1 MATRRGDIL
10 REVEAKSIKERNE
23 GIKHLRQWLEIPGEL
38 TRITK
43 SKSTTWEDI
52 LDALYTNLTIERDA
66 YDKARGKVNAS
77 TASVEKRLTD
87 TAMLIR
93 HICENVGHNLSD
105 RVVRKLIR
113 NLKDRMRRNTMTLLE
128 PVVLDFVKASKIL
141 LSYPPH
147 MYSFTSKKRRK
158 ASRSD
163 DEDEDSDEDVDA
175 LDEIQPRE
183 RDWVELTSMAFNV
196 VLDQPLNRRIT
207 AEDEDDAMDVDASS
221 DAQDEE
227 DDEEDEDDDGRA
239 SPRKRSRPTSS
250 HYPASRASPAVRGM
264 ARLSND
270 TREKRE
276 WIGLLS
282 VLVSTHRNPM
292 FHSLPLTPRVLGRI
306 SRILQSYTADSSIH
320 HELLPALSCV
330 LGRLCLSQSA
340 AVKKFSMDSWDSLV
354 SLWGPKAKP
363 FREHLIAALTILL
376 PYHVHA
382 GKKHDWG
389 EGLERL
395 YKVMEK
401 EVGASKG
408 LSLDALRLEVD
419 MRYPRDE
426 VFPAFSTPTLRVTAS
441 FDQAQALIWATLE
454 LEADCIVKLY
464 ERSESIHSYVT
475 ATPTQRDNKRT
486 RLENPLKSIL
496 ASLLMHS
503 SADTHTYRLQTLV
516 FVIERHWPTL
526 HYDLQQDV
534 KRTLSDVMAAQ
545 NQNSTIQSWVFI
557 AFAAIAYAESRS
569 PAKEAD
575 STAITPDNL
584 VSWEALWSSC
594 MRRSNVPSVC
604 RAACHAAV
612 AILAHAYQA
621 QHLPSPLPV
630 SSTAILAEIETLMK
644 GLESQ
649 GPAFPCDSVCLLLSR
664 CLHIASQDARLYRM
678 RMEDIALAWLVEC
691 WRVDPTSKGTLPLY
705 SVPDMLRLLGSICSY
720 QKVPDLL
727 DRVQLPACPITETLE
742 QQAHT
747 RVMRDFL
754 LEAKVPSYHPP
765 AQLDHSLSQSARDG
779 QDPDETEE
787 AEPSARETKISKFLG
802 RCLERLV
809 DARPDDSKVP
819 TAEAMRSEMCVAV
832 IALAF
837 EAMRKD
843 NGIKRDKIVVKRAMK
858 LMCLL
863 TKKLLGRTFMDKEL
877 AVILHAFDPLLRS
890 SDPSQEF
897 TTELFASVAPG
908 AGIRSQLIRRLAF
921 DSSAERRLKRDSRIT
936 FQRVVWGDNEIEMEI
951 GDIRRHLSA
960 ILDRTTQVAQATPE
974 AVQDDA
980 DFAAVREVI
989 AAPNTTADAARQQ
1002 VIETCVCG
1010 LYAIQYLQS
1019 GQQTR
1024 ANEFDRFFESLK
1036 DHWQRRLHV
1045 LHALVDGLETR
1056 MLHMSSPALADILMD
1071 FNEILPKSR
1080 DNECLQL
1087 LVVRIL
1093 HATMPTWTS
1102 DVVDAE
1108 DFEVVGIV
1116 NEWLSEKLRRRD
1128 FDWKVRSRLAS
1139 YLAAHVEAD
1148 REEARWTDSR
1158 SERQCFRV
1166 ESGKSLSWYYP
1177 RALLPWLVGDVDS
1190 RVSFYVSSLLP
1201 RVLHLGTER
1210 HILDEVVHYVY
1221 DCLGECRGRSLES
1234 LLATILAMANMMITT
1249 VVRRRTYWNLLDSYF
1264 EAPSGNQRFMESVL
1278 RCILTQVA
1286 QRIGMTQPTELFD
1299 AYASQIAYSMIK
1311 SGKDLNRLPPTVLG
1325 YRDRLQCIAAAFR
1338 AFAPYLIGE
1347 KEYATFKSYCTLLG
1361 KQDHDGVRECFGDV
1375 VGDLVAR
1382 DLDVGGSA
1390 DQIAA
1395 AAALDQATFDA
1406 YLAQSMD
1413 AVTVAILRAMGEL
1426 KLQVIKDTLAE
1437 QCIQEMADTF
1447 RCLTRYRED
1456 ETISDHDEMVPS
1468 YSCTTI
1474 IRCLQWCNK
1483 EGGNAADDLSRTFH
1497 ILHELFADVQ
1507 HHYMVVD
1514 QRRTVNALCI
1524 WISACS
1530 QHFDDNAVLYA
1541 LLHGATVMLGHSD
1554 LVSEAQSIL
1563 DWALGR
1569 YGENF
1574 SREHANGQVSER
1586 TEDPRFLD
1594 IFIRISSCANAYKFE
1609 AGCAELQALGERLA
1623 LWIDRKTAQICDAH
1637 GMTQQ
1642 ILRVLPAW
1650 PYRPVDQYL
1659 LALHDGLGP
1668 NDLSSVL
1675 ANKRVTTNK
1684 FALARRLREYALAG
1698 AYDPADFAKRDFWHL
1713 KSHIPD
1719 VERLDPEDVEAFA
1732 ILLVSNQGRI
1742 DSFSDAALESVKASS
1757 LRKPQPRVDIIVILA
1772 DMLRSEDGARVYAAY
1787 STLKL
1792 LMTVVRPS
1800 NDNAAL
1806 PDEFRSSRHLT
1817 TEQKADLRHIMA
1829 YSCVLRKQDKSELY
1843 ETLRSDN
1850 YMRLTRTFDP
1860 WISDI
1865 AYLLSKHLGQSDVFY
1880 AQLHD
1885 MLKTDVEFATTIF
1898 PILLHTLLHW
1908 EQENA
1913 RSEELRYRQ
1922 AFSVYFTSILRSD
1935 TAPAPCKEVIV
1946 RSVLHL
1952 RHYQPSHSGKEVE
1965 DACAY
1970 DMWLD
1975 IDYLLLAQSALTCRM
1990 YTTSLLFLD
1999 LATEYNPSSV
2009 EEGSE
2014 NVLYEIYRHIDEPDG
2029 FYAIKTNDLQQFLL
2043 RRVHHER
2050 QWDKAFRLHGAGMET
2065 ARSTTGDQLGLLR
2078 SFHAFGFHGLAL
2090 NAMPALAGQSDADIA
2105 YELGW
2110 RTGTWDLP
2118 DNKTAEDSRG
2128 ASLYF
2133 ALRAVHRERDST
2145 GVDKAV
2151 QHALLRDMAQLRALG
2166 EESLSE
2172 IREVARSMMCL
2183 SQVALWNHPDFQAVL
2198 TTRDAAAPQWREFVQ
2213 TNDGLHFQDLEN
2225 IVATRICLLQTV
2237 RQKEE
2242 REQIGDMLSPWMQ
2255 MLVATERHCL
2265 VHLSTAARQA
2275 REVQVALNAI
2285 TRAQRLGHA
2294 ATLEIEQEYANVL
2307 WVLQEKRLAIE
2318 SLRRLLEPGNPLSAQ
2333 TNEIDMAVLKARM
2346 GTWTAEACLEKPD
2359 NILRNWFGPAV
2370 DLLSQVSGGSPKKR
2384 TEVYRQCASFAE
2396 RQYYT
2401 LFRSPEGRR
2410 WKLKS
2415 ERKQKELEAIDR
2427 TPKEQQT
2434 IHKRLRQVIQMELD
2448 NDRAIMKEHM
2458 DGLEA
2463 FLAQSLDMHSRCL
2476 AVGDAYDDDAPI
2488 RLCSLWFANWRIE
2501 KVQAMVDN
2509 CFRRIPSRKL
2519 VFLSHQLS
2527 ARLSKG
2533 DEQTQANQTTL
2544 RKLVVRMCKEHPFHC
2559 LYQVFCLQVS
2569 RRTSQADISDSNRR
2583 QSARQTPGSTSS
2595 SEPPTATQMDRSET
2609 AGELYDK
2616 LKDEDTRA
2624 QAVDRLCCAALEW
2637 ATFPIAKPESEKKKY
2652 SRSGVQYKVPSK
2664 PKLFKL
2670 RDWRVPVMTVQTP
2683 LDATSRY
2690 ENCAWLVGYE
2700 STFSTMGGLALPK
2713 VSKCRDVYGQSH
2725 KELFKGEGNDDLRQD
2740 AVMEQVFELC
2750 NSILQRDQETRRR
2763 RLTMRCYK
2771 VVPLAAQ
2778 AGVLQF
2784 VTNTAPLNAW
2794 IPSAHARYH
2803 PDDIPT
2809 RIVQK
2814 QLKDT
2819 QEMCTGKS
2827 PQHPIEY
2834 LTSWFAEIVT
2844 KRHRPVMR
2852 YFFREKHKEPTAWF
2866 ATRLNYTRSVAVT
2879 SIVGHVL
2886 GLGDRHLSNILL
2898 DQHNGEVVHIDLGI
2912 AFDQGRVLPV
2922 PEKVPFR
2929 LTRDMVDGMGASG
2942 TQGVFQR
2949 CAEETLRVLRGGSEI
2964 ILAVLEVFKHDPLH
2978 SWTANE
2984 HKLEKIQRD
2993 AGVAAEKARRRKKEQ
3008 EKKANASAADAY
3020 LRATG
3025 HDLDLDLDLDNGTSI
3040 ESADRALMSVARKLD
3055 GSLSVEFTVNE
3066 LIAEATDMQNLA
3078 TIFTGWSP
3086 HC

>member
-1 MATRRGDIL
+1 MLKNSL
-10 REVEAKSIKERNE
+10 RLVEAKQIKERSE
-23 GIKHLRQWLEIPGEL
+23 GIKSLRQCLESPGAFGQ
-38 TRITK
+38 IAK
-43 SKSTTWEDI
+43 SERYTWDVI
-52 LDALYTNLTIERDA
+52 LDALYSNLTLERDT
-66 YDKARGKVNAS
+66 YDRARGKVNAS

-93 HICENVGHNLSD
+93 YICENVGHTFSD
-105 RVVRKLIR
+105 RVVRKLLR
-113 NLKDRMRRNTMTLLE
+113 NLKDRMRRNTMTLLD
-128 PVVLDFVKASKIL
+128 PVVLDFVKSLKIL
-141 LSYPPH
+141 LSHPPH
-147 MYSFTSKKRRK
+147 
-158 ASRSD
+158 
-163 DEDEDSDEDVDA
+163 
-175 LDEIQPRE
+175 I
-183 RDWVELTSMAFNV
+183 DWMELTSMAFNV
-196 VLDQPLNRRIT
+196 VLEQPLNQRIA

-227 DDEEDEDDDGRA
+227 DNEEDEDEDERA
-239 SPRKRSRPTSS
+239 SPRKRSRPPSS
-250 HYPASRASPAVRGM
+250 HYPASRASPAVRGTV
-264 ARLSND
+264 RLSND

-292 FHSLPLTPRVLGRI
+292 FHSSPLTPRILGRI
-306 SRILQSYTADSSIH
+306 SRILQSYTTDSSIH

-354 SLWGPKAKP
+354 GLWGPKAKP

-419 MRYPRDE
+419 TRYPRDE
-426 VFPAFSTPTLRVTAS
+426 GYPAFSTPTLRVTAS

-464 ERSESIHSYVT
+464 ERSESIHSYVM

-503 SADTHTYRLQTLV
+503 SADTHIYRLQTLV

-534 KRTLSDVMAAQ
+534 KRALSDIMAAQ

-557 AFAAIAYAESRS
+557 AFAAIAYAESHS
-569 PAKEAD
+569 PAKDAD
-575 STAITPDNL
+575 STDITPDNL

-594 MRRSNVPSVC
+594 MRRANVPSVC
-604 RAACHAAV
+604 RAACHAAI

-630 SSTAILAEIETLMK
+630 SSTVVLAEIEMLMN

-664 CLHIASQDARLYRM
+664 CLHIAGQDARLYRM
-678 RMEDIALAWLVEC
+678 RMEDIALAWLVES
-691 WRVDPTSKGTLPLY
+691 WRVDPTSKGVLPLY
-705 SVPDMLRLLGSICSY
+705 TVADMLGLLGSICSY
-720 QKVPDLL
+720 KKVPDLL
-727 DRVQLPACPITETLE
+727 DRVQPPACPITETLD
-742 QQAHT
+742 QQART
-747 RVMRDFL
+747 RVMRDLL
-754 LEAKVPSYHPP
+754 LEAKVPPYHPP
-765 AQLDHSLSQSARDG
+765 ARRDRGLSQSARDG
-779 QDPDETEE
+779 QDPEE

-819 TAEAMRSEMCVAV
+819 PAETMRREMDVAV
-832 IALAF
+832 IALTF

-843 NGIKRDKIVVKRAMK
+843 NGTKRDKIVVKRATK
-858 LMCLL
+858 LLCLL
-863 TKKLLGRTFMDKEL
+863 TKKLLGHAFMDKEL
-877 AVILHAFDPLLRS
+877 AGILHAFDPLLRS
-890 SDPSQEF
+890 SNPSQEF

-921 DSSAERRLKRDSRIT
+921 DSSAEGRLKRDTRIA
-936 FQRVVWGDNEIEMEI
+936 FQRVVWSDNEY
-951 GDIRRHLSA
+951 LSN
-960 ILDRTTQVAQATPE
+960 ILDRTAQVAQTTPE

-980 DFAAVREVI
+980 DFAAVREVSVV
-989 AAPNTTADAARQQ
+989 PNTTADTARQQ

-1019 GQQTR
+1019 GQPTR
-1024 ANEFDRFFESLK
+1024 ANEFDRFFISLE

-1045 LHALVDGLETR
+1045 LHALADGLETR
-1056 MLHMSSPALADILMD
+1056 MLQMSGKDLADILFD
-1071 FNEILPKSR
+1071 FNDILPKSR
-1080 DNECLQL
+1080 DNEYLQL

-1102 DVVDAE
+1102 DMIDPK

-1116 NEWLSEKLRRRD
+1116 NEMLTKKLRRRD
-1128 FDWKVRSRLAS
+1128 FDWKVRTH
-1139 YLAAHVEAD
+1139 YLRPANM
-1148 REEARWTDSR
+1148 
-1158 SERQCFRV
+1158 
-1166 ESGKSLSWYYP
+1166 
-1177 RALLPWLVGDVDS
+1177 
-1190 RVSFYVSSLLP
+1190 SS
-1201 RVLHLGTER
+1201 HLR
-1210 HILDEVVHYVY
+1210 
-1221 DCLGECRGRSLES
+1221 RLES

-1249 VVRRRTYWNLLDSYF
+1249 VVRRRTYWNLLDRYF

-1286 QRIGMTQPTELFD
+1286 QRIGMSQPTELFD
-1299 AYASQIAYSMIK
+1299 VYASQIAYSMIK
-1311 SGKDLNRLPPTVLG
+1311 NGKDLNRLPPTILG

-1338 AFAPYLIGE
+1338 AFAPYLISEGD
-1347 KEYATFKSYCTLLG
+1347 YATFESYCTLLG
-1361 KQDHDGVRECFGDV
+1361 KQADDGVRECFGDV

-1382 DLDVGGSA
+1382 DLDAGGPA

-1395 AAALDQATFDA
+1395 AAGLNQATFDA
-1406 YLAQSMD
+1406 FLAHSMD

-1426 KLQVIKDTLAE
+1426 KLQVINDTLAE

-1447 RCLTRYRED
+1447 RCLTRYRQD
-1456 ETISDHDEMVPS
+1456 ETISDHDEMQPS
-1468 YSCTTI
+1468 YSCATI
-1474 IRCLQWCNK
+1474 IRCLQWCNRK
-1483 EGGNAADDLSRTFH
+1483 GGNAADDLSRTFH

-1507 HHYMVVD
+1507 RHYMVVD

-1524 WISACS
+1524 WISSCS

-1554 LVSEAQSIL
+1554 LVLEAQSIL

-1594 IFIRISSCANAYKFE
+1594 IFIRISSCANAYKSE
-1609 AGCAELQALGERLA
+1609 AGCAESQALGERLA

-1719 VERLDPEDVEAFA
+1719 MERLDPEDVEAFA
-1732 ILLVSNQGRI
+1732 ILLVSNQGHI
-1742 DSFSDAALESVKASS
+1742 DSFSDAALELVKDSS
-1757 LRKPQPRVDIIVILA
+1757 LRKPQPRVDIIAILA

-1800 NDNAAL
+1800 NDDAAL
-1806 PDEFRSSRHLT
+1806 PDQFRSSRHLT
-1817 TEQKADLRHIMA
+1817 TEQKADLRHLMA
-1829 YSCVLRKQDKSELY
+1829 YSRVLRKQERSELY

-1865 AYLLSKHLGQSDVFY
+1865 AYLLSKHLGQSDIFY

-1885 MLKTDVEFATTIF
+1885 MLKADVEFARTIF
-1898 PILLHTLLHW
+1898 PTLLHTLLHW
-1908 EQENA
+1908 EQENV

-1922 AFSVYFTSILRSD
+1922 AFSVYFTCILQSD

-1946 RSVLHL
+1946 RSILHL

-1970 DMWLD
+1970 DKWLD

-2009 EEGSE
+2009 KEGSE

-2050 QWDKAFRLHGAGMET
+2050 QWDKAFRLHGAGVET
-2065 ARSTTGDQLGLLR
+2065 ARSTAGDQLGLLR

-2090 NAMPALAGQSDADIA
+2090 NAMPALAAGQSDADIT
-2105 YELGW
+2105 YDLGW

-2118 DNKTAEDSRG
+2118 DNKTAEGSRG

-2133 ALRAVHRERDST
+2133 ALRAVHRERDSA

-2172 IREVARSMMCL
+2172 IREVARSIMCL

-2198 TTRDAAAPQWREFVQ
+2198 TTRDSAAPQWREFVQ
-2213 TNDGLHFQDLEN
+2213 TNNGLHFQDLEN

-2242 REQIGDMLSPWMQ
+2242 RGQIGDMVSPWMQ

-2275 REVQVALNAI
+2275 RETQVALNSI
-2285 TRAQRLGHA
+2285 TRAQRLGHT

-2307 WVLQEKRLAIE
+2307 WVHQEKRLAIE
-2318 SLRRLLEPGNPLSAQ
+2318 LLRRLLEPGNPLTAQ
-2333 TNEIDMAVLKARM
+2333 TDEIDMAALKARM
-2346 GTWTAEACLEKPD
+2346 VSVHDPDVCVLPTAAQGTWTAEACLEKPD

-2370 DLLSQVSGGSPKKR
+2370 DLLSQVAGGSPTKR
-2384 TEVYRQCASFAE
+2384 MEVYRQCASFAE

-2415 ERKQKELEAIDR
+2415 ERKQAELDAIDR
-2427 TPKEQQT
+2427 TPKEQQNAL
-2434 IHKRLRQVIQMELD
+2434 KRLRQTIQMELD

-2488 RLCSLWFANWRIE
+2488 RLCSLWFANWRIA

-2509 CFRRIPSRKL
+2509 CLQRIPSRKL

-2544 RKLVVRMCKEHPFHC
+2544 KKLVVRMCKEHPFHC
-2559 LYQVFCLQVS
+2559 LYQVFCLQ
-2569 RRTSQADISDSNRR
+2569 
-2583 QSARQTPGSTSS
+2583 SARQTPGSTLS
-2595 SEPPTATQMDRSET
+2595 SEPPTATQVDRSET

-2624 QAVDRLCCAALEW
+2624 QEVDRLCCAALEW
-2637 ATFPIAKPESEKKKY
+2637 ATYPIAKPESEKKKY
-2652 SRSGVQYKVPSK
+2652 SRSGVQYKVPSQ

-2700 STFSTMGGLALPK
+2700 NTFSTMGGLALPK

-2725 KELFKGEGNDDLRQD
+2725 KELFKGEGTDDLRQD

-2763 RLTMRCYK
+2763 RLAMRCYK
-2771 VVPLAAQ
+2771 VVPLTTQ

-2784 VTNTAPLNAW
+2784 VTNTAPLFTW
-2794 IPSAHARYH
+2794 IPSAHARCG
-2803 PDDIPT
+2803 PES
-2809 RIVQK
+2809 
-2814 QLKDT
+2814 LKDT
-2819 QEMCTGKS
+2819 QAKCTGER
-2827 PQHPIEY
+2827 PQHTIEY
-2834 LTSWFAEIVT
+2834 LTSWFTEIVT

-2912 AFDQGRVLPV
+2912 AFDQGRLLPV

-2929 LTRDMVDGMGASG
+2929 MTRDMVDGMGASG

-2978 SWTANE
+2978 SWSV
-2984 HKLEKIQRD
+2984 HLSL
-2993 AGVAAEKARRRKKEQ
+2993 

-3020 LRATG
+3020 FRATG
-3025 HDLDLDLDLDNGTSI
+3025 YDLDLDLDNGTSI

-3078 TIFTGWSP
+3078 TIFCGEHQDLRCCSL
-3086 HC
+3086 HD

>member
-1 MATRRGDIL
+1 MLKNSL
-10 REVEAKSIKERNE
+10 RLIEAKQIKERSE
-23 GIKHLRQWLEIPGEL
+23 GIKSLRQCLESPGAFGQ
-38 TRITK
+38 IAK
-43 SKSTTWEDI
+43 SERYTWDVI
-52 LDALYTNLTIERDA
+52 LDALYSNLTLERDT

-93 HICENVGHNLSD
+93 YICENVGHTFSD
-105 RVVRKLIR
+105 RVVRKLLR
-113 NLKDRMRRNTMTLLE
+113 NLKDRMRRNTMTLLD
-128 PVVLDFVKASKIL
+128 PVVLDFVKSLKIL
-141 LSYPPH
+141 LSHPPH
-147 MYSFTSKKRRK
+147 
-158 ASRSD
+158 
-163 DEDEDSDEDVDA
+163 
-175 LDEIQPRE
+175 I
-183 RDWVELTSMAFNV
+183 DWMELTSMAFNV
-196 VLDQPLNRRIT
+196 VLEQPLNQRIT

-227 DDEEDEDDDGRA
+227 DDEEDEDEDERA
-239 SPRKRSRPTSS
+239 SPRKRSRPPSS
-250 HYPASRASPAVRGM
+250 HYPASRASPAVRGT

-292 FHSLPLTPRVLGRI
+292 FHSSQLTPRVLGRI

-330 LGRLCLSQSA
+330 LGRLRLSQSA

-382 GKKHDWG
+382 AKKHDWG

-419 MRYPRDE
+419 TRYPRDE
-426 VFPAFSTPTLRVTAS
+426 GFPAFSTPTLRVTAS

-464 ERSESIHSYVT
+464 ERSESIHSYVM

-503 SADTHTYRLQTLV
+503 SADTHIYRLQTLV
-516 FVIERHWPTL
+516 FVIERHWRTL

-534 KRTLSDVMAAQ
+534 KRALSDIMAAQ

-557 AFAAIAYAESRS
+557 AFAAIAYAESHS

-575 STAITPDNL
+575 STDITPDNL

-594 MRRSNVPSVC
+594 MRRANVPSVC
-604 RAACHAAV
+604 RAACHAAI

-630 SSTAILAEIETLMK
+630 SSTVVLAEIEMLMNN
-644 GLESQ
+644 LESQ

-664 CLHIASQDARLYRM
+664 CLHIAGQDARLYRM
-678 RMEDIALAWLVEC
+678 RMEDIALAWLVES
-691 WRVDPTSKGTLPLY
+691 WRVDPTSKGVLPLY
-705 SVPDMLRLLGSICSY
+705 TVFDMLGLLGSICSY
-720 QKVPDLL
+720 KKVPDLL
-727 DRVQLPACPITETLE
+727 DRVQPPACPITETLD
-742 QQAHT
+742 QQART
-747 RVMRDFL
+747 RVMRDLL
-754 LEAKVPSYHPP
+754 LEAKVPPYHPP
-765 AQLDHSLSQSARDG
+765 ARRDRGLSQSARDC
-779 QDPDETEE
+779 QDPDEPEE

-819 TAEAMRSEMCVAV
+819 PAETMRREMDVAV
-832 IALAF
+832 IALTF

-843 NGIKRDKIVVKRAMK
+843 NGTKRDKIVVKRAMK

-863 TKKLLGRTFMDKEL
+863 TKKLLGHTFMDKEL
-877 AVILHAFDPLLRS
+877 AGILHAFDPLLRS
-890 SDPSQEF
+890 SDPAQEF
-897 TTELFASVAPG
+897 RTELFASVAPG

-921 DSSAERRLKRDSRIT
+921 DSSAEGRLKRDTRIA
-936 FQRVVWGDNEIEMEI
+936 FQRVVWSDNEIEMGI
-951 GDIRRHLSA
+951 GDIRQYLSN
-960 ILDRTTQVAQATPE
+960 ILDRTAQVAQTTPE

-980 DFAAVREVI
+980 DFAAVREVSVV
-989 AAPNTTADAARQQ
+989 PNTTADTARQQ

-1019 GQQTR
+1019 GQPTR
-1024 ANEFDRFFESLK
+1024 ANEFDRFFISLE

-1045 LHALVDGLETR
+1045 LHALADGLETR
-1056 MLHMSSPALADILMD
+1056 MLQMSGKDLADILFD
-1071 FNEILPKSR
+1071 FNDILPKSR
-1080 DNECLQL
+1080 DNEYLQL

-1102 DVVDAE
+1102 DMIDPK

-1116 NEWLSEKLRRRD
+1116 NEMLTKKLRRRD
-1128 FDWKVRSRLAS
+1128 FDWKVRSRLTS

-1148 REEARWTDSR
+1148 REEARWTDSITESR
-1158 SERQCFRV
+1158 RFRV
-1166 ESGKSLSWYYP
+1166 EPGKCLSWYYP

-1190 RVSFYVSSLLP
+1190 RVSFQASSLLP

-1210 HILDEVVHYVY
+1210 HILDEVVRYVY
-1221 DCLGECRGRSLES
+1221 DCLGECQGRSSHLRRLES

-1278 RCILTQVA
+1278 RCILSQVA
-1286 QRIGMTQPTELFD
+1286 QRIGMSQPTELFD
-1299 AYASQIAYSMIK
+1299 VYASQIAYSMIK
-1311 SGKDLNRLPPTVLG
+1311 NGKDLNRLPPTILG

-1347 KEYATFKSYCTLLG
+1347 RDCATFESYCTLLG
-1361 KQDHDGVRECFGDV
+1361 KQADDGVRECFGDV

-1382 DLDVGGSA
+1382 DLDAGGPA

-1395 AAALDQATFDA
+1395 AAGLNQATFDA
-1406 YLAQSMD
+1406 FLAHSMD

-1426 KLQVIKDTLAE
+1426 KLQVINDTLAE

-1447 RCLTRYRED
+1447 RCLTRYRQD
-1456 ETISDHDEMVPS
+1456 ETSSDHDEMQPS
-1468 YSCTTI
+1468 YSCATI
-1474 IRCLQWCNK
+1474 IRCLQWCNRV
-1483 EGGNAADDLSRTFH
+1483 GGNAADDLSRTFH

-1507 HHYMVVD
+1507 RHYMVVD

-1524 WISACS
+1524 WISSCS

-1554 LVSEAQSIL
+1554 LVLEAQSIL

-1594 IFIRISSCANAYKFE
+1594 IFIRISSCANAYKSE
-1609 AGCAELQALGERLA
+1609 AGCAESQALGERLA

-1719 VERLDPEDVEAFA
+1719 MERLDPEDVEAFA

-1742 DSFSDAALESVKASS
+1742 DSFSDAALELVKDSS
-1757 LRKPQPRVDIIVILA
+1757 LRKPQPRVDIIAILA

-1800 NDNAAL
+1800 NDDAAL
-1806 PDEFRSSRHLT
+1806 PDQFRSSRHLT
-1817 TEQKADLRHIMA
+1817 TEQKADLRHLMA
-1829 YSCVLRKQDKSELY
+1829 YSRVLRKQERSELY

-1850 YMRLTRTFDP
+1850 YMRLTRIFDP

-1865 AYLLSKHLGQSDVFY
+1865 AYLLSKHLGQSDIFY

-1885 MLKTDVEFATTIF
+1885 MLKADVEFARTIF
-1898 PILLHTLLHW
+1898 PTLLHTLLHW
-1908 EQENA
+1908 EQENV

-1922 AFSVYFTSILRSD
+1922 AFSVYFTCILQSD

-1946 RSVLHL
+1946 RSILHL

-1970 DMWLD
+1970 DKWLD

-2009 EEGSE
+2009 KEGSE

-2050 QWDKAFRLHGAGMET
+2050 QWDKAFRLHGAGVET
-2065 ARSTTGDQLGLLR
+2065 ARSTAGDQLGLLR

-2090 NAMPALAGQSDADIA
+2090 NAMPALAGQSDADIT
-2105 YELGW
+2105 YDLGW

-2118 DNKTAEDSRG
+2118 DNKTAEGSRG

-2133 ALRAVHRERDST
+2133 ALRAVHRERDSA

-2151 QHALLRDMAQLRALG
+2151 QHALLRETAQLRALG

-2172 IREVARSMMCL
+2172 IREVARSIMCL

-2198 TTRDAAAPQWREFVQ
+2198 TTRDTAAPQWREFVQ
-2213 TNDGLHFQDLEN
+2213 TNNGLHFQDLEN

-2242 REQIGDMLSPWMQ
+2242 REQIGDMVSPWMQ

-2265 VHLSTAARQA
+2265 VHLSTAARHA
-2275 REVQVALNAI
+2275 RETQVALNSI
-2285 TRAQRLGHA
+2285 TRAQRLGHT

-2307 WVLQEKRLAIE
+2307 WDHQEKRLAIE
-2318 SLRRLLEPGNPLSAQ
+2318 LLRRLLEPDNPLTAQ
-2333 TNEIDMAVLKARM
+2333 TDEIDMAALKARM

-2359 NILRNWFGPAV
+2359 NILKNWFGPAA
-2370 DLLSQVSGGSPKKR
+2370 DLLSQVTSGSPAKR
-2384 TEVYRQCASFAE
+2384 VEVYRQCAAFAE

-2410 WKLKS
+2410 WKIKS
-2415 ERKQKELEAIDR
+2415 ERKQKEIALLTHAIKSATSTEQRNVHSKMLRSANLEY
-2427 TPKEQQT
+2427 E
-2434 IHKRLRQVIQMELD
+2434 
-2448 NDRAIMKEHM
+2448 NDCANMKEHT

-2488 RLCSLWFANWRIE
+2488 RLCSLWFTNWRTE
-2501 KVQAMVDN
+2501 RVQVMVNDA
-2509 CFRRIPSRKL
+2509 FERIPSRKL

-2533 DEQTQANQTTL
+2533 DEQTLVNQATL
-2544 RKLVVRMCKEHPFHC
+2544 RKLVLRMCKEHPFHC
-2559 LYQVFCLQVS
+2559 SYQVFCLQAS
-2569 RRTSQADISDSNRR
+2569 RRSE
-2583 QSARQTPGSTSS
+2583 SS
-2595 SEPPTATQMDRSET
+2595 SEPPTATQMDRTEA

-2616 LKDEDTRA
+2616 LRRADTR
-2624 QAVDRLCCAALEW
+2624 VEHVHRLCLAALEW
-2637 ATFPIAKPESEKKKY
+2637 AIYPITKPDSVKEKY
-2652 SRSGVQYKVPSK
+2652 RRTGVSYKVPSG
-2664 PKLFKL
+2664 PTLFKPHS
-2670 RDWRVPVMTVQTP
+2670 WRVPVMTIPTP
-2683 LDATSRY
+2683 LDATSKY
-2690 ENCAWLVGYE
+2690 ENCAWLISYE
-2700 STFSTMGGLALPK
+2700 DRFTTMGGQAMPK
-2713 VSKCRDVYGQSH
+2713 VSTARDSFGQKH
-2725 KELFKGEGNDDLRQD
+2725 KELFKGEGRDDLRQD
-2740 AVMEQVFELC
+2740 AVMQQVFELC
-2750 NSILQRDQETRRR
+2750 NSILSRDQETRRR
-2763 RLTMRCYK
+2763 RLAMRCYR
-2771 VVPLAAQ
+2771 VVPLTTQ

-2784 VTNTAPLNAW
+2784 VTNTTPLYNW
-2794 IPSAHARYH
+2794 IPDAHKRYH
-2803 PDDIPT
+2803 PDDIPY
-2809 RIVQK
+2809 RVLYVQHRDM
-2814 QLKDT
+2814 QDRYL
-2819 QEMCTGKS
+2819 GKS
-2827 PQHPIEY
+2827 PKITAEQ
-2834 LTSWFAEIVT
+2834 LTRWFTETIT
-2844 KRHRPVMR
+2844 KFRPVMR

-2866 ATRLNYTRSVAVT
+2866 ATRLNYTRSVAIT

-2886 GLGDRHLSNILL
+2886 GLGDRHLNNILL

-2912 AFDQGRVLPV
+2912 AFEQGRLLPV

-2929 LTRDMVDGMGASG
+2929 MTRDMVDGMGASG

-2949 CAEETLRVLRGGSEI
+2949 CAEETLRVLRSGSEI

-2984 HKLEKIQRD
+2984 HKLEKIQRE
-2993 AGVAAEKARRRKKEQ
+2993 AGSAAEKARRRKREQ
-3008 EKKANASAADAY
+3008 KKTSAAGGDAE
-3020 LRATG
+3020 LLEDD
-3025 HDLDLDLDLDNGTSI
+3025 DLDLDSGVSV

-3078 TIFTGWSP
+3078 TIFCGEQGLCCYSL
-3086 HC
+3086 HD

>member
-1 MATRRGDIL
+1 MLKNSL
-10 REVEAKSIKERNE
+10 RLVEAKQIKERSE
-23 GIKHLRQWLEIPGEL
+23 GIKSLRQCLESPGAFGQ
-38 TRITK
+38 IAK
-43 SKSTTWEDI
+43 SERYTWDVI
-52 LDALYTNLTIERDA
+52 LDALYSNLTLERDT

-93 HICENVGHNLSD
+93 YICENVGHTFSD
-105 RVVRKLIR
+105 RVVRKLLR
-113 NLKDRMRRNTMTLLE
+113 NLKDRMRRNTMTLLD
-128 PVVLDFVKASKIL
+128 PVVLDFVKSLKIL
-141 LSYPPH
+141 LSHPPH
-147 MYSFTSKKRRK
+147 
-158 ASRSD
+158 
-163 DEDEDSDEDVDA
+163 
-175 LDEIQPRE
+175 I
-183 RDWVELTSMAFNV
+183 DWMELTSMAFNV
-196 VLDQPLNRRIT
+196 VLEQPLNQRIT
-207 AEDEDDAMDVDASS
+207 AEDKDDAMDVDASS

-227 DDEEDEDDDGRA
+227 DDEEDEDEDERA
-239 SPRKRSRPTSS
+239 TPRKRSRPPSS
-250 HYPASRASPAVRGM
+250 HYPASRASPAVRGTV
-264 ARLSND
+264 RLSND

-292 FHSLPLTPRVLGRI
+292 FHSSPLTPRVLGRI

-419 MRYPRDE
+419 TRYPRDE
-426 VFPAFSTPTLRVTAS
+426 GFPAFSTPTLRVTAS

-464 ERSESIHSYVT
+464 ERSESIHSYVM

-503 SADTHTYRLQTLV
+503 SADTHIYRLQTLV

-526 HYDLQQDV
+526 HCDLQQDV
-534 KRTLSDVMAAQ
+534 KRALSDIMAAQ

-557 AFAAIAYAESRS
+557 AFAAIAYAESHS

-575 STAITPDNL
+575 STDITPDNL

-594 MRRSNVPSVC
+594 MRRANVPSVC
-604 RAACHAAV
+604 RAACHAAI

-630 SSTAILAEIETLMK
+630 ASTVVLAEIEMLMN

-678 RMEDIALAWLVEC
+678 RMEDIALAWLVES
-691 WRVDPTSKGTLPLY
+691 WRVDPTSKGVLPLY
-705 SVPDMLRLLGSICSY
+705 TVSDMLGLLGSICSY
-720 QKVPDLL
+720 KKVPDLL
-727 DRVQLPACPITETLE
+727 DRVQPPACPITETLD
-742 QQAHT
+742 QQART
-747 RVMRDFL
+747 RVMRDLL
-754 LEAKVPSYHPP
+754 LEAKVPPYHPP
-765 AQLDHSLSQSARDG
+765 ARRDRGLSQSARDG
-779 QDPDETEE
+779 QDPDEPEE

-819 TAEAMRSEMCVAV
+819 PAETMRREMDVAV
-832 IALAF
+832 IALTF

-863 TKKLLGRTFMDKEL
+863 TKKLLGHTFMDKEL
-877 AVILHAFDPLLRS
+877 AGILHAFDPLLRS
-890 SDPSQEF
+890 SDPAQEF
-897 TTELFASVAPG
+897 RTELFASVAPG

-921 DSSAERRLKRDSRIT
+921 DSSAEGRLKRDTRIA
-936 FQRVVWGDNEIEMEI
+936 FQRVVWGDNEIEMGI
-951 GDIRRHLSA
+951 GDIRQYLSD
-960 ILDRTTQVAQATPE
+960 ILDRTTQVAQITPE

-980 DFAAVREVI
+980 DFAAVREVSVV
-989 AAPNTTADAARQQ
+989 PNTTADTARQQ

-1024 ANEFDRFFESLK
+1024 ANEFDRFFIRLE

-1045 LHALVDGLETR
+1045 LHALADGLETR
-1056 MLHMSSPALADILMD
+1056 MLQMSGKDLADILFD
-1071 FNEILPKSR
+1071 FNDILPKSR

-1102 DVVDAE
+1102 DVIDPK

-1116 NEWLSEKLRRRD
+1116 NEMLTEKLRRRD
-1128 FDWKVRSRLAS
+1128 FDWKVRSRLTS

-1148 REEARWTDSR
+1148 QEEARWTDSKPK
-1158 SERQCFRV
+1158 RQR
-1166 ESGKSLSWYYP
+1166 
-1177 RALLPWLVGDVDS
+1177 
-1190 RVSFYVSSLLP
+1190 
-1201 RVLHLGTER
+1201 
-1210 HILDEVVHYVY
+1210 
-1221 DCLGECRGRSLES
+1221 S

-1286 QRIGMTQPTELFD
+1286 QRIGMSQPTELFD
-1299 AYASQIAYSMIK
+1299 VYASQIAYSMIK
-1311 SGKDLNRLPPTVLG
+1311 NGKDLNRLPPTILG

-1347 KEYATFKSYCTLLG
+1347 RDCATFESYCTLLG
-1361 KQDHDGVRECFGDV
+1361 KQADDGVRECFGDV

-1382 DLDVGGSA
+1382 DMDAGGPA

-1395 AAALDQATFDA
+1395 AAGLNQATFDA
-1406 YLAQSMD
+1406 FLAHSMD

-1426 KLQVIKDTLAE
+1426 KLQVINDTLAE

-1447 RCLTRYRED
+1447 RCLTRYRQD
-1456 ETISDHDEMVPS
+1456 ETSSDHDETQPS
-1468 YSCTTI
+1468 YSCATI
-1474 IRCLQWCNK
+1474 IRCLQWCNRV
-1483 EGGNAADDLSRTFH
+1483 GGNAADDLSRTFH

-1507 HHYMVVD
+1507 RHYMVVD

-1524 WISACS
+1524 WISSCS

-1554 LVSEAQSIL
+1554 LVLEAQSIL

-1594 IFIRISSCANAYKFE
+1594 IFIRISSCANAYKSE
-1609 AGCAELQALGERLA
+1609 AGCAESQALGERLA

-1650 PYRPVDQYL
+1650 PYRPVDQNL
-1659 LALHDGLGP
+1659 LGLHDGLGP

-1675 ANKRVTTNK
+1675 ANKGVTTNK

-1719 VERLDPEDVEAFA
+1719 MERLDPEDVEAFA

-1742 DSFSDAALESVKASS
+1742 DSFSDAALELVKDSS
-1757 LRKPQPRVDIIVILA
+1757 LRKPQPRVDIIAILA

-1800 NDNAAL
+1800 NDDAAL
-1806 PDEFRSSRHLT
+1806 PDQFRSSRHLT
-1817 TEQKADLRHIMA
+1817 TEQKADLRHLMA
-1829 YSCVLRKQDKSELY
+1829 YSRVLRKQERSELY

-1850 YMRLTRTFDP
+1850 YMRLTRTFGP

-1865 AYLLSKHLGQSDVFY
+1865 AYLLSKHLGQSDIFY

-1885 MLKTDVEFATTIF
+1885 MLKADVEFARTIF
-1898 PILLHTLLHW
+1898 PTLLHTLLHW

-1922 AFSVYFTSILRSD
+1922 AFSVYFTCILQSD

-1946 RSVLHL
+1946 QSILHL
-1952 RHYQPSHSGKEVE
+1952 RHYQPSRSGKEVE

-1970 DMWLD
+1970 DKWLD

-2050 QWDKAFRLHGAGMET
+2050 QWDKAFRLHGAGVET
-2065 ARSTTGDQLGLLR
+2065 ARSTAGDQLGLLR

-2090 NAMPALAGQSDADIA
+2090 NAMPALAGQSDAGITYD
-2105 YELGW
+2105 LGW

-2133 ALRAVHRERDST
+2133 ALRAVHRERDSA
-2145 GVDKAV
+2145 GVDNAV

-2172 IREVARSMMCL
+2172 IREVARSIMCL

-2198 TTRDAAAPQWREFVQ
+2198 TTRDTAAPQWREFVQ
-2213 TNDGLHFQDLEN
+2213 TNNGLQYADLEN

-2242 REQIGDMLSPWMQ
+2242 REQIGDMVSPWMQ

-2265 VHLSTAARQA
+2265 VHLSTAARHA
-2275 REVQVALNAI
+2275 RETQVALNSI
-2285 TRAQRLGHA
+2285 TRAQRLGHT

-2307 WVLQEKRLAIE
+2307 WDHQEKRLAIE
-2318 SLRRLLEPGNPLSAQ
+2318 LLRRLLEPGNPLTAQ
-2333 TNEIDMAVLKARM
+2333 TDEIDMAALKARM
-2346 GTWTAEACLEKPD
+2346 VSVHDPAVCVLLTAAQGTWTAEACLEKPD
-2359 NILRNWFGPAV
+2359 NILKNWFGPAA
-2370 DLLSQVSGGSPKKR
+2370 DLLSQVTSGSPAKR
-2384 TEVYRQCASFAE
+2384 VEVYRQCAAFAE

-2410 WKLKS
+2410 WKIKS
-2415 ERKQKELEAIDR
+2415 ERKQKEIALLTHAIKSATSTEQRNVHSKMLRSANLEY
-2427 TPKEQQT
+2427 E
-2434 IHKRLRQVIQMELD
+2434 
-2448 NDRAIMKEHM
+2448 NDCANMKEHT

-2488 RLCSLWFANWRIE
+2488 RLCSLWFTNWRTE
-2501 KVQAMVDN
+2501 RVQVMVNDA
-2509 CFRRIPSRKL
+2509 FERIPSRKL

-2533 DEQTQANQTTL
+2533 DEQTLVNQATL
-2544 RKLVVRMCKEHPFHC
+2544 RKLVLRMCKEHPFHC
-2559 LYQVFCLQVS
+2559 SYQVFCLQAS
-2569 RRTSQADISDSNRR
+2569 RRSE
-2583 QSARQTPGSTSS
+2583 SS
-2595 SEPPTATQMDRSET
+2595 SEPPTATQMDRTEA

-2616 LKDEDTRA
+2616 LRRADTR
-2624 QAVDRLCCAALEW
+2624 VEHVHRLCLAALEW
-2637 ATFPIAKPESEKKKY
+2637 AIYPITKPDSVKEKY
-2652 SRSGVQYKVPSK
+2652 RRTGVSYKVPSG
-2664 PKLFKL
+2664 PTLFKPHS
-2670 RDWRVPVMTVQTP
+2670 WRVPVMTIPTP
-2683 LDATSRY
+2683 LDATSKY
-2690 ENCAWLVGYE
+2690 ENCAWLISYE
-2700 STFSTMGGLALPK
+2700 DRFTTMGGQAMPK
-2713 VSKCRDVYGQSH
+2713 VSTARDSFGQKH
-2725 KELFKGEGNDDLRQD
+2725 KELFKGEGRDDLRQD
-2740 AVMEQVFELC
+2740 AVMQQVFELC
-2750 NSILQRDQETRRR
+2750 NSILSRDQETRRR
-2763 RLTMRCYK
+2763 RLAMRCYR
-2771 VVPLAAQ
+2771 VVPLTTQ

-2784 VTNTAPLNAW
+2784 VTNTTPLYNW
-2794 IPSAHARYH
+2794 IPDAHKRYH
-2803 PDDIPT
+2803 PDDIPY
-2809 RIVQK
+2809 RVLYVQHRDM
-2814 QLKDT
+2814 QDRYL
-2819 QEMCTGKS
+2819 GKS
-2827 PQHPIEY
+2827 PKITAEQ
-2834 LTSWFAEIVT
+2834 LTRWFTETIT
-2844 KRHRPVMR
+2844 KFRPVMR

-2866 ATRLNYTRSVAVT
+2866 ATRLNYTRSVAIT

-2886 GLGDRHLSNILL
+2886 GLGDRHLNNILL

-2912 AFDQGRVLPV
+2912 AFEQGRLLPV

-2929 LTRDMVDGMGASG
+2929 MTRDMVDGMGASG

-2949 CAEETLRVLRGGSEI
+2949 CAEETLRVLRSGSEI

-2984 HKLEKIQRD
+2984 HKLEKIQRE
-2993 AGVAAEKARRRKKEQ
+2993 AGSAAEKARRRKREQ
-3008 EKKANASAADAY
+3008 KKTSAAGGDAE
-3020 LRATG
+3020 LLEDD
-3025 HDLDLDLDLDNGTSI
+3025 DLDLDSGVSV

-3078 TIFTGWSP
+3078 TIFCGEQGLCCYSL
-3086 HC
+3086 HD